1 MLPVAQREAQIA
13 PAIPPVEPS
22 ARFAARVASG
32 IFAGQA
38 LILFVIGV
46 LPDQGPTSVARLV
59 IAGACALAAVALH
72 LAAGRAGSI
81 TLHLACTVGTLLV
94 SLHLL
99 LSTDGPSLSDEM
111 LYGWLSLFAAYFFT
125 IRQAAAQLALMSGA
139 YLGVLLVS
147 APSGAVAASWLTLVG
162 VIFPAAALLR
172 AVRDAVTGLVRSL
185 AEAARTDTL
194 TGLKNR
200 LALEQEIHVE
210 VERTLRAEQE
220 LSIVIG
226 DLDHFKVVNDELG
239 HRAGDEALARIGQI
253 LHKHRRVG
261 DSVARTGGEEFTI
274 LLPGASEHEAYLVA
288 ERLRAQVER
297 DFADHPVPVTFS
309 FGVATYPEHGR
320 NADAVIEAADQA
332 LYAAKA
338 LGRNRSV
345 IFNREISAV
354 FAPEPGGRG
363 VDETHLATVLSLAE
377 ALDLRDTGTAAHS
390 RTVGRYCGL
399 IAKELELSPERAK
412 RIEVAGVLHDIGKIG
427 LPDAILQKPGRL
439 GRTELAE
446 IRTHPE
452 IGAQVLSGRG
462 LEDLRAWVLA
472 HHERPDG
479 KGYPTGLSDRDIP
492 LEAKILAVADAFE
505 AMTADRVYREGM
517 GAKAARSELLRCAG
531 TQFDSRVVAAFMVVL
546 DGIEREPA
554 APGLSAGHTHPGE
567 AA

>member
-1 MLPVAQREAQIA
+1 MLPVTQRDAQLA

-22 ARFAARVASG
+22 PRFAARVASG

-38 LILFVIGV
+38 LILFIIGV
-46 LPDQGPTSVARLV
+46 LPHQGGAFVPRLV
-59 IAGACALAAVALH
+59 IAAACALFAVALH
-72 LAAGRAGSI
+72 MSAERVGLRGLQAAA
-81 TLHLACTVGTLLV
+81 ACGTLLLSV
-94 SLHLL
+94 HLL
-99 LSTDGPSLSDEM
+99 QSVDSNSLSDEM
-111 LYGWLSLFAAYFFT
+111 LYIWLALYAAYFFPV
-125 IRQAAAQLALMSGA
+125 RQAAAQLALMSGA
-139 YLGVLLVS
+139 YLVVLLVS
-147 APSGAVAASWLTLVG
+147 SPHDVVAGSWLTLVG

-239 HRAGDEALARIGQI
+239 HRAGDEALVRIGQI
-253 LHKHRRVG
+253 LHRHRRVG

-363 VDETHLATVLSLAE
+363 VDETHLATLLSLAE

-399 IAKELELSPERAK
+399 IAKELELPAERAK

-439 GRTELAE
+439 GRNELAE

-462 LEDLRAWVLA
+462 LEDLRGWVLT

-479 KGYPTGLSDRDIP
+479 KGYPAGLTDADIP
-492 LEAKILAVADAFE
+492 LEAKILAVADAYE
-505 AMTADRVYREGM
+505 AMTADRVYRERL
-517 GAKAARSELLRCAG
+517 GAQAARAELLRCVG
-531 TQFDSRVVAAFMVVL
+531 TQFDARVVAAFMAVL
-546 DGIEREPA
+546 ERLDEE
-554 APGLSAGHTHPGE
+554 E
-567 AA
+567 AAAEANVA

>member
-1 MLPVAQREAQIA
+1 MLPVTQRDAQLA

-22 ARFAARVASG
+22 PRFAARVASG

-38 LILFVIGV
+38 LILFIIGV
-46 LPDQGPTSVARLV
+46 LPHQGGAYVPRLV
-59 IAGACALAAVALH
+59 IAAACALFAVALH
-72 LAAGRAGSI
+72 LSAGRIGLRGLQVAA
-81 TLHLACTVGTLLV
+81 ACGTLLLSV
-94 SLHLL
+94 HLL
-99 LSTDGPSLSDEM
+99 QSVDANSLSDEM
-111 LYGWLSLFAAYFFT
+111 LYIWLALYAAYFFPV
-125 IRQAAAQLALMSGA
+125 RQAAAQLALMSGA
-139 YLGVLLVS
+139 YLAVLLVS
-147 APSGAVAASWLTLVG
+147 SPHDVVAGSWLTLVG

-200 LALEQEIHVE
+200 LALDQEIHVE
-210 VERTLRAEQE
+210 VERTLRAEDQ

-239 HRAGDEALARIGQI
+239 HRAGDEALVRIGQI
-253 LHKHRRVG
+253 LHRHRRIG

-288 ERLRAQVER
+288 ERLRVQVER

-363 VDETHLATVLSLAE
+363 VDETHLATLLSLAE

-399 IAKELELSPERAK
+399 IAKELELSAERAK

-439 GRTELAE
+439 GRNELAE

-462 LEDLRAWVLA
+462 LEDLRGWVVA

-479 KGYPTGLSDRDIP
+479 KGYPAGLTDSDIP
-492 LEAKILAVADAFE
+492 LEAKILAVADAYE
-505 AMTADRVYREGM
+505 AMTADRVYRERL
-517 GAKAARSELLRCAG
+517 GAKAARAELLRCVG
-531 TQFDSRVVAAFMVVL
+531 TQFDARVVAAFMAVL
-546 DGIEREPA
+546 ERLDQEEAPA
-554 APGLSAGHTHPGE
+554 E
-567 AA
+567 ANVA

>member
-1 MLPVAQREAQIA
+1 MLPVAQRDARPA

-22 ARFAARVASG
+22 PRFSARVASG

-38 LILFVIGV
+38 LILFIIGV
-46 LPDQGPTSVARLV
+46 LPHQGGAYVARLV
-59 IAGACALAAVALH
+59 IAGACAVFAVALH
-72 LAAGRAGSI
+72 LSAGKIGSRGLQAAA
-81 TLHLACTVGTLLV
+81 ACGTLLL

-99 LSTDGPSLSDEM
+99 LSVDSNSQSDEM
-111 LYGWLSLFAAYFFT
+111 LYIWPALYAAYFFPV
-125 IRQAAAQLALMSGA
+125 RQAAAQLALMSGA
-139 YLGVLLVS
+139 YLVVLLVS
-147 APSGAVAASWLTLVG
+147 SPHDVVAGSWLTLVG

-172 AVRDAVTGLVRSL
+172 AVRDAVTGMVRSL

-200 LALEQEIHVE
+200 LALEDEIHVE
-210 VERTLRAEQE
+210 VERTLRSEKE

-226 DLDHFKVVNDELG
+226 DLDHFKAVNDELG
-239 HRAGDEALARIGQI
+239 HRAGDEALVRIGQI
-253 LHKHRRVG
+253 LHTRRRVG
-261 DSVARTGGEEFTI
+261 DSIARTGGEEFTL

-288 ERLRAQVER
+288 ERLRVQVER
-297 DFADHPVPVTFS
+297 DFADHPVPLTFS

-320 NADAVIEAADQA
+320 TADAVIEAADQA

-363 VDETHLATVLSLAE
+363 VDETHLATLLSLAE

-390 RTVGRYCGL
+390 RTVGRYCAL
-399 IAKELELSPERAK
+399 IAAELELPAERAK
-412 RIEVAGVLHDIGKIG
+412 RVEVAGVLHDIGKIG

-439 GRTELAE
+439 GRNELAE

-462 LEDLRAWVLA
+462 LEDLRGWVLA

-479 KGYPTGLSDRDIP
+479 KGYPAGLVDADIP
-492 LEAKILAVADAFE
+492 LEAKILAVADAYE
-505 AMTADRVYREGM
+505 AMTADRVYRQRLGV
-517 GAKAARSELLRCAG
+517 KAARSELLRCAG
-531 TQFDSRVVAAFMVVL
+531 TQFDARVVAAFMAAL
-546 DGIEREPA
+546 ERIDQEQA
-554 APGLSAGHTHPGE
+554 AAEASA
-567 AA
+567 A

>member
-1 MLPVAQREAQIA
+1 MLPVAQREAQLA

-22 ARFAARVASG
+22 LRFAARVASG

-38 LILFVIGV
+38 LILFIIGV
-46 LPDQGPTSVARLV
+46 LPPQGGAYVVRLV
-59 IAGACALAAVALH
+59 IAAACAVFAVALH
-72 LAAGRAGSI
+72 LSAGKIGSRGLQAAA
-81 TLHLACTVGTLLV
+81 ACGTLLL

-99 LSTDGPSLSDEM
+99 LSVDSNSLSDEM
-111 LYGWLSLFAAYFFT
+111 LYIWLALYAAYFFPV
-125 IRQAAAQLALMSGA
+125 RQAAAQLALMSGA
-139 YLGVLLVS
+139 YLVVLLVS
-147 APSGAVAASWLTLVG
+147 SPHEVVAGSWLTLVC

-172 AVRDAVTGLVRSL
+172 AVRDGVTGLVRSL

-210 VERTLRAEQE
+210 VERAVRAENE

-226 DLDHFKVVNDELG
+226 DLDHFKAVNDELG
-239 HRAGDEALARIGQI
+239 HRAGDEALVRIGQI
-253 LHKHRRVG
+253 LHTRRRVG
-261 DSVARTGGEEFTI
+261 DSIARTGGEEFTI
-274 LLPGASEHEAYLVA
+274 LLPGASEHEAYLMA
-288 ERLRAQVER
+288 ERLRVTVER
-297 DFADHPVPVTFS
+297 EFEDHPVPLTFS
-309 FGVATYPEHGR
+309 FGVATYPDHGR
-320 NADAVIEAADQA
+320 TADAVIEAADQA

-363 VDETHLATVLSLAE
+363 VDETHLATLLSLAE

-399 IAKELELSPERAK
+399 IATELELPVDRAK

-439 GRTELAE
+439 GRNELAE

-462 LEDLRAWVLA
+462 LEDLRGWVLA

-479 KGYPTGLSDRDIP
+479 KGYPAGLTDADIP
-492 LEAKILAVADAFE
+492 LEAKILAVADAYE
-505 AMTADRVYREGM
+505 AMTADRVYRERL

-531 TQFDSRVVAAFMVVL
+531 SQFDARVVAAFMAVL
-546 DGIEREPA
+546 ERLDQEQGA
-554 APGLSAGHTHPGE
+554 AEVKVA
-567 AA
+567 

>member
-1 MLPVAQREAQIA
+1 MLPVAQRDARLA

-22 ARFAARVASG
+22 PRFSARVASG

-38 LILFVIGV
+38 LILFIIGV
-46 LPDQGPTSVARLV
+46 LPHQGGAYVARLV
-59 IAGACALAAVALH
+59 IAGACAVFAVALH
-72 LAAGRAGSI
+72 LSAGKIGSRGLQAAA
-81 TLHLACTVGTLLV
+81 ACGTLLL

-99 LSTDGPSLSDEM
+99 LSVDSNSQSDEM
-111 LYGWLSLFAAYFFT
+111 LYIWPALYAAYFFPV
-125 IRQAAAQLALMSGA
+125 RQAAAQLALMSGA
-139 YLGVLLVS
+139 YLVVLLVS
-147 APSGAVAASWLTLVG
+147 SPHDVVAGSWLTLVG

-172 AVRDAVTGLVRSL
+172 AVRDAVTGMVRSL

-200 LALEQEIHVE
+200 LALEDEIHVE
-210 VERTLRAEQE
+210 VERTLRSEKE

-226 DLDHFKVVNDELG
+226 DLDHFKAVNDELG
-239 HRAGDEALARIGQI
+239 HRAGDEALVRIGQI
-253 LHKHRRVG
+253 LHTRRRVG
-261 DSVARTGGEEFTI
+261 DSIARTGGEEFTL

-288 ERLRAQVER
+288 ERLRVQVER
-297 DFADHPVPVTFS
+297 DFADHPVPLTFS

-320 NADAVIEAADQA
+320 TADAVIEAADQA

-363 VDETHLATVLSLAE
+363 VDETHLATLLSLAE

-390 RTVGRYCGL
+390 RTVGRYCAL
-399 IAKELELSPERAK
+399 IAAELELPAERAK
-412 RIEVAGVLHDIGKIG
+412 RVEVAGVLHDIGKIG

-439 GRTELAE
+439 GRNELAE

-462 LEDLRAWVLA
+462 LEDLRGWVLA

-479 KGYPTGLSDRDIP
+479 KGYPAGLVDADIP
-492 LEAKILAVADAFE
+492 LEAKILAVADAYE
-505 AMTADRVYREGM
+505 AMTADRVYRQRLGV
-517 GAKAARSELLRCAG
+517 KAARSELLRCAG
-531 TQFDSRVVAAFMVVL
+531 TQFDARVVAAFMAAL
-546 DGIEREPA
+546 ERIDQEQA
-554 APGLSAGHTHPGE
+554 AAEASA
-567 AA
+567 A

>member
-1 MLPVAQREAQIA
+1 MLPVAQREAQLA

-22 ARFAARVASG
+22 PRFAARVASG

-38 LILFVIGV
+38 LILFVIGG
-46 LPDQGPTSVARLV
+46 LPHQGGAYVARLV
-59 IAGACALAAVALH
+59 IAVACAVFAVALH
-72 LAAGRAGSI
+72 LRAEKIGSRGLQVVAA
-81 TLHLACTVGTLLV
+81 CGTLLV

-99 LSTDGPSLSDEM
+99 LSVESNSLSDEM
-111 LYGWLSLFAAYFFT
+111 LYIWLALYAAYFFPV
-125 IRQAAAQLALMSGA
+125 RQAAAQLALMSGA
-139 YLGVLLVS
+139 YLVVLLVS
-147 APSGAVAASWLTLVG
+147 SPHGVVAGSWLTLVG

-210 VERTLRAEQE
+210 VERTLRAENE

-226 DLDHFKVVNDELG
+226 DLDHFKAVNDELG
-239 HRAGDEALARIGQI
+239 HRAGDEALVRIGQI
-253 LHKHRRVG
+253 LHTRRRVG
-261 DSVARTGGEEFTI
+261 DSIARTGGEEFTI

-288 ERLRAQVER
+288 ERLRVTVER
-297 DFADHPVPVTFS
+297 EFADHPVPLTFS
-309 FGVATYPEHGR
+309 FGVATYPDHGR

-354 FAPEPGGRG
+354 FAPEAGGRG
-363 VDETHLATVLSLAE
+363 VDETHLATLLSLAE

-399 IAKELELSPERAK
+399 IANELELPDERAK

-439 GRTELAE
+439 GRNELAE

-462 LEDLRAWVLA
+462 LEDLRGWVLA

-479 KGYPTGLSDRDIP
+479 KGYPTGLTDADIP
-492 LEAKILAVADAFE
+492 LEAKILAVADAYE
-505 AMTADRVYREGM
+505 AMTADRVYRERL

-531 TQFDSRVVAAFMVVL
+531 TQFDTRVVAAFMAVL
-546 DGIEREPA
+546 ERLDQEHAESEPSA
-554 APGLSAGHTHPGE
+554 A
-567 AA
+567 

>member
-1 MLPVAQREAQIA
+1 MLPVTQRDAQLA

-22 ARFAARVASG
+22 PRFAARVASG

-38 LILFVIGV
+38 LILFIIGL
-46 LPDQGPTSVARLV
+46 LPHQGGAYVARLV
-59 IAGACALAAVALH
+59 IAVACGAFAAALH
-72 LAAGRAGSI
+72 LSAERIGLRGLQVAA
-81 TLHLACTVGTLLV
+81 ACGTLLL

-99 LSTDGPSLSDEM
+99 QSVDSNSLSDEM
-111 LYGWLSLFAAYFFT
+111 LYIWLALYAAYFFPV
-125 IRQAAAQLALMSGA
+125 RQAAAQLALMSGA
-139 YLGVLLVS
+139 YLVVLLVS
-147 APSGAVAASWLTLVG
+147 SQHDVVAGSWLTLVG

-239 HRAGDEALARIGQI
+239 HRAGDEALVRIGEI

-288 ERLRAQVER
+288 ERLRVQVER

-363 VDETHLATVLSLAE
+363 VDETHLATLLSLAE

-399 IAKELELSPERAK
+399 IARELELPAERAK

-439 GRTELAE
+439 GRNELAE

-462 LEDLRAWVLA
+462 LEDLRGWVLA

-479 KGYPTGLSDRDIP
+479 KGYPAGLTDADIP
-492 LEAKILAVADAFE
+492 LEARILAVADAYE
-505 AMTADRVYREGM
+505 AMTADRVYRERL
-517 GAKAARSELLRCAG
+517 GAKAARSELLRCVG
-531 TQFDSRVVAAFMVVL
+531 TQFDARVVAAFMAVL
-546 DGIEREPA
+546 ERLDEE
-554 APGLSAGHTHPGE
+554 E
-567 AA
+567 AAAEANVA

>member
-1 MLPVAQREAQIA
+1 MLPVAQRDARLA

-22 ARFAARVASG
+22 PRFAARVASG

-38 LILFVIGV
+38 LILFIIGL
-46 LPDQGPTSVARLV
+46 LPHQGGAYVARLV
-59 IAGACALAAVALH
+59 IAAACGVFAVALH
-72 LAAGRAGSI
+72 LSAGQIGSRMLQAAA
-81 TLHLACTVGTLLV
+81 ACGTLLL
-94 SLHLL
+94 SLNLL
-99 LSTDGPSLSDEM
+99 LSVDSNSLSDEM
-111 LYGWLSLFAAYFFT
+111 LYIWLALYAAYFFPV
-125 IRQAAAQLALMSGA
+125 RQAAAQLALIGGA
-139 YLGVLLVS
+139 YLVVLLLSSPHEV
-147 APSGAVAASWLTLVG
+147 VASSWLTLVG

-200 LALEQEIHVE
+200 LALEHEIHVE
-210 VERTLRAEQE
+210 VERTLRSENE

-226 DLDHFKVVNDELG
+226 DLDHFKAVNDELG
-239 HRAGDEALARIGQI
+239 HRAGDEALVRIGQI
-253 LHKHRRVG
+253 LHTRRRVG
-261 DSVARTGGEEFTI
+261 DSIARTGGEEFTI

-288 ERLRAQVER
+288 ERLRVQVER
-297 DFADHPVPVTFS
+297 DFADHPVPLTFS

-363 VDETHLATVLSLAE
+363 VDETHLATLLSLAE

-399 IAKELELSPERAK
+399 IAKELELPAERAK

-439 GRTELAE
+439 GRNELAE

-462 LEDLRAWVLA
+462 LEDLRGWVLA

-479 KGYPTGLSDRDIP
+479 KGYPAGLTDGDIP
-492 LEAKILAVADAFE
+492 LEAKILAVADAYE
-505 AMTADRVYREGM
+505 AMTADRVYRERL

-531 TQFDSRVVAAFMVVL
+531 TQFDARVVAAFMAVL
-546 DGIEREPA
+546 ERLDREHA
-554 APGLSAGHTHPGE
+554 E
-567 AA
+567 AEASVA